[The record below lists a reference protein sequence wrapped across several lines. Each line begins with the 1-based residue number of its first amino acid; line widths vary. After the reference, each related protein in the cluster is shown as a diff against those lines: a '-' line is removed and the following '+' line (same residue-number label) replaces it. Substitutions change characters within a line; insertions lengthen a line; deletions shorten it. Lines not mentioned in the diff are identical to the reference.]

1 MPTFI
6 ANMGGMLGFA
16 MGFSVVC
23 AVEVVYCLLIRDGAG
38 GRSQREKGKIPIN
51 NLGYFIKQT

>member
-1 MPTFI
+1 MLQVMSVPTFI

-23 AVEVVYCLLIRDGAG
+23 ALEIVYCLIIRYMLHISAYWV
-38 GRSQREKGKIPIN
+38 QVT
-51 NLGYFIKQT
+51 GY

>member
-1 MPTFI
+1 MSVPTFI

-23 AVEVVYCLLIRDGAG
+23 AVELVYCILVRGEEEDFKVTAPPP
-38 GRSQREKGKIPIN
+38 KKN
-51 NLGYFIKQT
+51 